1 MKLMEHQEGVSRS
14 SGKQG
19 MKKSRTLRGVG
30 ERKKEEKQQQQM
42 SIMTLMFSMLLP
54 QQPPFTPMVNA
65 NNANIYKTS
74 H

>member
-1 MKLMEHQEGVSRS
+1 MEHQEGCLQAIREA
-14 SGKQG
+14 GDKEITYFE
-19 MKKSRTLRGVG
+19 RCW

-54 QQPPFTPMVNA
+54 QQSPSTPMVHA